1 MQMTPDAEILAMITS
16 ILVTILVV
24 AGILSLVTYIFSS
37 LGFYT
42 LAKRRGI
49 LHPGLAWVPVCGAR
63 WIMGSLADQY
73 VYFTEGKIKYQR
85 RLLLWLEVG
94 MYVLLGL
101 FFALVGGLVAGAV
114 LQNETQAVTMAI
126 WMLLDCFLLLVEIIV
141 FAVFQYIALHKIYK
155 SCDPKNT
162 TLFLVLSILFNITM
176 PFFLFACRK
185 KDLGM
190 PQPEAPEGEP
200 AEEPTQLPEAQE
212 PEEEP
217 GQEAYRPNG
226 HR

>member
-126 WMLLDCFLLLVEIIV
+126 WMLLDCFLLLAEAIV
-141 FAVFQYIALHKIYK
+141 FAVFQYIALYRIYK

-217 GQEAYRPNG
+217 GQEA
-226 HR
+226 

>member
-1 MQMTPDAEILAMITS
+1 MDANVFAMAAVFGVIGLIS
-16 ILVTILVV
+16 LGLGLVMYIF
-24 AGILSLVTYIFSS
+24 LSLS
-37 LGFYT
+37 LFT

-73 VYFTEGKIKYQR
+73 VYFAEGKVKYQR

-101 FFALVGGLVAGAV
+101 FFGLMGGMVAGAV
-114 LQNETQAVTMAI
+114 IDNGSQVATMAI
-126 WMLLDCFLLLVEIIV
+126 WMLLGYFLLLAEAIV
-141 FAVFQYIALHKIYK
+141 FAVFQYIALYRIYK

-217 GQEAYRPNG
+217 GQEA
-226 HR
+226 

>member
-1 MQMTPDAEILAMITS
+1 MDANVFAMAAVFGVIGLIS
-16 ILVTILVV
+16 LGLGLVMYIF
-24 AGILSLVTYIFSS
+24 LSLS
-37 LGFYT
+37 LFT

-114 LQNETQAVTMAI
+114 IQNETQAVTMAI
-126 WMLLDCFLLLVEIIV
+126 WMLLGYFLLLAEAIV
-141 FAVFQYIALHKIYK
+141 FAVFQYIALYRIYK

-217 GQEAYRPNG
+217 GQEA
-226 HR
+226 

>member
-73 VYFTEGKIKYQR
+73 ASLTGAKLRCSRHI
-85 RLLLWLEVG
+85 LLWGEL
-94 MYVLLGL
+94 VLTAAAIPLL
-101 FFALVGGLVAGAV
+101 VFAIQLLTATLAG
-114 LQNETQAVTMAI
+114 QDVTMQL
-126 WMLLDCFLLLVEIIV
+126 MQLNGVQTLLNLASIALSVMI
-141 FAVFQYIALHKIYK
+141 YIALYKVYK
-155 SCDPKNT
+155 SCDPKHA
-162 TLFLVLSILFNITM
+162 TLFLVLSIIFSITM
-176 PFFLFACRK
+176 PFFVFACRN

-190 PQPEAPEGEP
+190 PQPEGGDGE
-200 AEEPTQLPEAQE
+200 QLPEYGA
-212 PEEEP
+212 
-217 GQEAYRPNG
+217 
-226 HR
+226 

>member
-1 MQMTPDAEILAMITS
+1 MDAYVFAMAAVFGVIGLIS
-16 ILVTILVV
+16 LGLGLVMYIF
-24 AGILSLVTYIFSS
+24 LSLS
-37 LGFYT
+37 LFT

-126 WMLLDCFLLLVEIIV
+126 WMLLGYFLLLVEIIV

-212 PEEEP
+212 PE
-217 GQEAYRPNG
+217 QEA
-226 HR
+226 

>member
-1 MQMTPDAEILAMITS
+1 MDSSVFAFAAMFGVIGL
-16 ILVTILVV
+16 I
-24 AGILSLVTYIFSS
+24 SLVLGIVVYVFYS
-37 LGFYT
+37 LALFT

-63 WIMGSLADQY
+63 WILGSLADQY

-94 MYVLLGL
+94 LYVLLGL
-101 FFALVGGLVAGAV
+101 FFALVGGMVAGAV
-114 LQNETQAVTMAI
+114 LQDGSQAVTMAI
-126 WMLLDCFLLLVEIIV
+126 WMMLGYFLLLVEAIV

-162 TLFLVLSILFNITM
+162 TLFLVLSILFNVTTA
-176 PFFLFACRK
+176 FFLFACRN

-190 PQPEAPEGEP
+190 PQPEA
-200 AEEPTQLPEAQE
+200 AEEPEAAQLSEAPEPEQE
-212 PEEEP
+212 PWQ
-217 GQEAYRPNG
+217 GV
-226 HR
+226 

>member
-1 MQMTPDAEILAMITS
+1 MDANVFAMAAVFGVIGLIS
-16 ILVTILVV
+16 LGLGLVMYIF
-24 AGILSLVTYIFSS
+24 LSLS
-37 LGFYT
+37 LFT

-73 VYFTEGKIKYQR
+73 VYFAEGKVKYQR

-101 FFALVGGLVAGAV
+101 FFGLMGGMVAGAV

-126 WMLLDCFLLLVEIIV
+126 WMLLGYFLLLVEIIV

-217 GQEAYRPNG
+217 GQEA
-226 HR
+226 